1 MRLLRRYR
9 GRLPALL
16 ALTLLAAPTL
26 GAQSGSWALVN
37 ARIETVTK
45 GTVERGTVLIRNG
58 LIEAVGAMVT
68 VPPDARV
75 VDYAGRTIYPGF
87 IDLTSSLGLPAP
99 AAPRAPGSIEAAIF
113 GAPPD
118 SSVRNVGLEP
128 NRLVANELRLTTAD
142 VRAARDVGV
151 TAALVAP
158 NRGLFR
164 GLSALVPLRDDT
176 ATRWIVKSPV
186 ALHIGYQT
194 VQGSYPGSLLGV
206 IAYQR
211 QSLYDA
217 QRYAM
222 LLDRYKANPR
232 GMARVSYDADLDAL
246 VPVVR
251 GEIPAFIAAGSE
263 NEIRRAAALAKEFNL
278 KATVVGATEGF
289 RAADALKAMRTT
301 VVSVDYPDPT
311 AVTGWAYKNAARHE
325 LDDSTTRS
333 AAAKTTIEGNAA
345 ALNTAG
351 VRFALASG
359 GVRPADF
366 IANVRKAIAA
376 GLPRTV
382 AVEALTIRAAEA
394 AGVEQQLGS
403 IEVGKI
409 ANLLIMEGLALAD
422 SAKVSAVFVDGQRYD
437 VIPAPPAPQG
447 PARGAR
453 RPGQEER

>member
-1 MRLLRRYR
+1 
-9 GRLPALL
+9 
-16 ALTLLAAPTL
+16 
-26 GAQSGSWALVN
+26 
-37 ARIETVTK
+37 
-45 GTVERGTVLIRNG
+45 
-58 LIEAVGAMVT
+58 
-68 VPPDARV
+68 
-75 VDYAGRTIYPGF
+75 
-87 IDLTSSLGLPAP
+87 
-99 AAPRAPGSIEAAIF
+99 
-113 GAPPD
+113 
-118 SSVRNVGLEP
+118 
-128 NRLVANELRLTTAD
+128 
-142 VRAARDVGV
+142 
-151 TAALVAP
+151 
-158 NRGLFR
+158 
-164 GLSALVPLRDDT
+164 
-176 ATRWIVKSPV
+176 
-186 ALHIGYQT
+186 
-194 VQGSYPGSLLGV
+194 
-206 IAYQR
+206 
-211 QSLYDA
+211 
-217 QRYAM
+217 M

-232 GMARVSYDADLDAL
+232 GMARASYDADLDAL